1 MKRLIV
7 FVSVISQLNVQHFR
21 YDSCCRR
28 TRFSFETHPFH
39 KTFCTRLRNELCLF
53 DHKHSNQSWK
63 KSGKKIENYSLLCRC
78 KCNAI
83 FSKYLSQYMQHREWT
98 TVNKSNW
105 TESFDL
111 RRYFFLS
118 LFYSICLHNLQIL
131 IFTNDNVI

>member
-53 DHKHSNQSWK
+53 NHKHRNQSWK
-63 KSGKKIENYSLLCRC
+63 KNQVRKLKTTRCCVVVNAMPFSRNISANMCNIESELQWINQIELNHLTCDGIFFSLYFIRFVCTIC
-78 KCNAI
+78 K
-83 FSKYLSQYMQHREWT
+83 F
-98 TVNKSNW
+98 
-105 TESFDL
+105 
-111 RRYFFLS
+111 
-118 LFYSICLHNLQIL
+118 
-131 IFTNDNVI
+131 